1 MSPAFIPNLH
11 QLTVSSELHSQFEA
25 LLEGKYNYK
34 FGRGDIVTG
43 TVLDYDTNQAI
54 IDIGAKTNAT
64 LSVKELM
71 EKGSKFS
78 DELVIG
84 QPYEFYI
91 LRDAD
96 DEGVHP
102 LSRKRVGIAQAWK
115 DVESLAGSEEIFECP
130 VLAVVKGGLLVEF
143 KGLRGFVPSSHLRQ
157 RNNLEELIGQ
167 TLPLKLLVVDATKNN
182 IILSHKKVVSDQHQE
197 HKREMMTQITV
208 GTIREGK
215 VVRITEF
222 GAFVDLGGVDGLL
235 PLSQMSWRWVEHPS
249 DILSLGDTV
258 KVEVI
263 SVDVERNRISLSSK
277 TLMKDPWQEVAEN
290 YKLYDKIDGKITRIK
305 QFGAFVEIFPGV
317 EALLPGKELDDY
329 NATAEV
335 KADIGMVIPYYITK
349 FQPEERRISLSFN
362 PPHGYEEA

>member
-11 QLTVSSELHSQFEA
+11 TLTASPELTASFEA
-25 LLEGKYNYK
+25 LLEGKYNYN
-34 FGRGDIVTG
+34 FERGSIVTG
-43 TVLDYDTNQAI
+43 TVLDFDATQAL

-71 EKGSKFS
+71 EKGSSFA
-78 DELVIG
+78 DELEIG
-84 QPYEFYI
+84 QRYEFFI
-91 LRDAD
+91 LREAND
-96 DEGVHP
+96 DGVYP

-115 DVESLAGSEEIFECP
+115 DVEQLAGSEEVFECP
-130 VLAVVKGGLLVEF
+130 VLAVVKGGVLVEF

-157 RNNLEELIGQ
+157 RHNLEELIGQ
-167 TLPLKLLVVDATKNN
+167 TLPLKLLVVDSTKNN
-182 IILSHKKVVSDQHQE
+182 IILSHKKAVSDQQQD
-197 HKREMMTQITV
+197 HKREMMTQIDV
-208 GTIREGK
+208 GLIREGK

-249 DILSLGDTV
+249 DVLSLGDTV

-277 TLMKDPWQEVAEN
+277 TLMKDPWQEVAE
-290 YKLYDKIDGKITRIK
+290 KHQLHDKVEGKITRIK

-329 NATAEV
+329 NTTAEV
-335 KADIGMVIPYYITK
+335 KAESGMTLSYYITK
-349 FQPEERRISLSFN
+349 FQPEERRISLSFSSV
-362 PPHGYEEA
+362 ETEAL